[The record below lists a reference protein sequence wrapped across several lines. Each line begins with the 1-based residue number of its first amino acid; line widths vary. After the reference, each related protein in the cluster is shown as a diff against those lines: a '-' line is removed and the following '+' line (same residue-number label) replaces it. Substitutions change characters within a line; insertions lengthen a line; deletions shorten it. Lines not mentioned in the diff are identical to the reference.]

1 MKIELYDLPKISLN
15 QWYSGISWKTR
26 KSQKDTFAFLVR
38 SRCKHFFKKDKV
50 YRVSYSFYFKSKP
63 LDTSN
68 CVGMLKMIEDVLFE
82 DDTYKIIPELK
93 IKSLKSNT
101 DKVVLE
107 VEELISNQTQTR
119 LFGG

>member
-26 KSQKDTFAFLVR
+26 KRQKDTFAFLVR

-82 DDTYKIIPELK
+82 DDTYKIIPEINVKSIKSNRDRVVIEVLEYTHNENCK
-93 IKSLKSNT
+93 IK
-101 DKVVLE
+101 
-107 VEELISNQTQTR
+107 
-119 LFGG
+119 F